1 MENWTLLYAFTYP
14 HEAHLVRTL
23 LESEGIEVLIWDEE
37 TIQFANMYSGAM
49 GGVRL
54 MVRQPDYEKAVKLL
68 ETLDYHVG

>member
-68 ETLDYHVG
+68 ETLDYRVG